1 MKITFLGTGTS
12 QGVPVIACKCQTCM
26 SDDEHDSR
34 LRSSI
39 LVQEGDT
46 SIVIDTGPDFRQQM
60 LRAEVGSLDA
70 VVFTHEH
77 RDHIAGLDDIRA
89 FNFIQKSS
97 MDIYAEDRV
106 IRALN
111 SMFPYIFAEKKYPG
125 VPQVIMHTMTSEPFR
140 IGPLELIP
148 IRMMHYRLPVLGF
161 RIGDFAYL
169 TDANF
174 ISEHEKEKLFGVKEL
189 VVNALRR
196 EAHISHFTL
205 SQAKALIEEL
215 SPRMAYLTHISHQ
228 MGLSHMLNKELPG
241 NIMMAYDGQVL
252 DL

>member
-1 MKITFLGTGTS
+1 MKIIFLGTGTS
-12 QGVPVIACKCQTCM
+12 QGVPVIGCKCRGCLSESET
-26 SDDEHDSR
+26 DKR

-39 LVQEGDT
+39 LLKQDAT
-46 SIVIDTGPDFRQQM
+46 SVVIDTGPDFRQQM
-60 LRAEVGSLDA
+60 LRAGVDRLNA
-70 VVFTHEH
+70 IVYTHEH

-89 FNFIQKSS
+89 YNFIQKSS
-97 MDIYAEDRV
+97 MDIYAEERV

-125 VPQVIMHTMTSEPFR
+125 VPQVKMKKISGDPFN
-140 IGPLELIP
+140 IGPLNLVP

-161 RIGDFAYL
+161 RVGDFAYL

-174 ISEHEKEKLFGVKEL
+174 ISEHEKEKLFGVKDL

-196 EAHISHFTL
+196 ETHISHFNL
-205 SQAKALIEEL
+205 PGALALIEDL
-215 SPRMAYLTHISHQ
+215 SPRNAYLTHISHQ
-228 MGLSHMLNKELPG
+228 MGPGAILEKELPG
-241 NIMMAYDGQVL
+241 NVRLAYDGLEL